1 MPVVDGVSF
10 DVSFTTTLPNKVDQ
24 RCTKI
29 EGDTS
34 RGQLNYLFE
43 SQSYTTTV
51 YNGTYW
57 ESQNYR
63 NVVFDEVPTG
73 ALLVWLKLN
82 ATPAADQMTAN
93 LTDASLVDGNL
104 ILTYNE

>member
-1 MPVVDGVSF
+1 MF
-10 DVSFTTTLPNKVDQ
+10 
-24 RCTKI
+24 
-29 EGDTS
+29 EGQT
-34 RGQLNYLFE
+34 NE
-43 SQSYTTTV
+43 TTV

-63 NVVFDEVPTG
+63 NVVFAEVPTG
-73 ALLVWLKLN
+73 ALLEWLKAN
-82 ATPAADQMTAN
+82 ATPVSEQMTAN